1 MRTYWHQRSLLSVTR
16 IPATAWGC
24 LAMSDPQFSHL
35 ANGCEATVTCLVEGP
50 WRLQSTWG
58 DVPSW
63 LGRAYLVLVST
74 LLSPWGQG
82 WKDSMVLTSR
92 VTASLPFCT
101 LLLPASLNICLF
113 GDVPQQTRRSNLQ
126 AWLHSPSIT
135 WGVSPAIECSL
146 PRQHRIREWW
156 CHGVSFSHRRG
167 AGLFPVWGRPWW
179 SCTQVWYSGPLRF
192 L

>member
-1 MRTYWHQRSLLSVTR
+1 
-16 IPATAWGC
+16 
-24 LAMSDPQFSHL
+24 MSDPQFSHL

-167 AGLFPVWGRPWW
+167 AGLFPVWGYYLQNDGGMFVEVFWGAHIVISLGSTPRREFGGHRIR
-179 SCTQVWYSGPLRF
+179 T
-192 L
+192 